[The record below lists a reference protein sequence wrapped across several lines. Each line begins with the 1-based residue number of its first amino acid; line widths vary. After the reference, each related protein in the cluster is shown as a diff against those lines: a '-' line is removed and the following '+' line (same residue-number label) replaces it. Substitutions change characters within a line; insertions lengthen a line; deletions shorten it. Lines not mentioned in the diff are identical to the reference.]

1 MKKIYL
7 IRVYT
12 ENSVHSFILVAQTIL
27 EAYTEFYQQYKTS
40 NVNFEMICVSDSKYT
55 LEQTLCLLS

>member
-12 ENSVHSFILVAQTIL
+12 ENSVHSFVLVAQTLL
-27 EAYTEFYQQYKTS
+27 EAYTEFDQHYKTS
-40 NVNFEMICVSDSKYT
+40 NVNFEMICVSNSKYS
-55 LEQTLCLLS
+55 LEQTLYLLS